1 MSSFITPERRSQKP
15 VREVFTLLYF
25 ELRETFDSVPWTVYF
40 WFFFGFQYFVY
51 GQLVSRLVTSLSNYY
66 VYYGTGLLII
76 MTFNVA
82 SWSGR
87 HFVEGAH
94 EGRLRYIL
102 SLPIRRGEL
111 FLEQLMLGLIAN
123 IVRIGPPLVLVLW
136 INGMPPAVL
145 LTSTLVL
152 LSMSVGIMGIMISLS
167 FIAFKSFDIYSAI
180 VASLSAI
187 LIRFST
193 ILYPLSYMPSSYGSV
208 AQLNPLTYG
217 ADLLRSVLSID
228 VSQLLNPATSVFVV
242 AAVGLCTLTL
252 GMVLVPRTLEGVK
265 ST

>member
-1 MSSFITPERRSQKP
+1 
-15 VREVFTLLYF
+15 VRELLTLLNF
-25 ELRETFDSVPWTVYF
+25 ELRETFDSIPWTVYF

-51 GQLVSRLVTSLSNYY
+51 GQLVSKLVSYSLPHYY

-87 HFVEGAH
+87 RFVEGAH

-111 FLEQLMLGLIAN
+111 FLEQLMVGLIAN

-136 INGMPPAVL
+136 VNGMPPAVL

-180 VASLSAI
+180 VASMSAI

-193 ILYPLSYMPSSYGSV
+193 ILYPLSFMPTAYGSV
-208 AQLNPLTYG
+208 ARLNPLTYG
-217 ADLLRSVLSID
+217 SDLLRNVLTFD
-228 VSQLLNPATSVFVV
+228 VSQLLNPEISVFVV

-252 GMVLVPRTLEGVK
+252 GMLLVPRTLEGVK